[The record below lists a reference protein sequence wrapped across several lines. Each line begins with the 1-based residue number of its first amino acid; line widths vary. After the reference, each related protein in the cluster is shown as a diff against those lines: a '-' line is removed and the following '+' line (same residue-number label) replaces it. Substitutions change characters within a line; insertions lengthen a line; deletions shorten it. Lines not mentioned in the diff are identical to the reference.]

1 MKQKYNLDSKS
12 NPKLIYAGILFL
24 IYNIVLYAAG
34 FSLTDSSTVESKFSP
49 LEIFGIGLFSIILHV
64 SFIIWSFLEARKL
77 YKSGV
82 AWGLFTLFLPPIAL
96 IMLGT
101 RDISLNVDL
110 MKVYNKCKN
119 DYFLDTL
126 KAKKELEK
134 KKINEE
140 QYQETLIELKK
151 RHNEK
156 LNIEMQ
162 KMEQIIENRHN
173 IETVERISGAGQAII
188 VIDKCPACDT
198 KLKESDVVCPE
209 CGLNMKN

>member
-1 MKQKYNLDSKS
+1 
-12 NPKLIYAGILFL
+12 
-24 IYNIVLYAAG
+24 
-34 FSLTDSSTVESKFSP
+34 
-49 LEIFGIGLFSIILHV
+49 
-64 SFIIWSFLEARKL
+64 
-77 YKSGV
+77 
-82 AWGLFTLFLPPIAL
+82 
-96 IMLGT
+96 MLGT
-101 RDISLNVDL
+101 RDISLHVDL

-119 DYFLDTL
+119 DYLLDTL

-173 IETVERISGAGQAII
+173 VESVERISGAGQTII
-188 VIDKCPACDT
+188 VMDKCPACDT
-198 KLKESDVVCPE
+198 KLKESDEICPE